1 MFTLRCSGRSRK
13 YFRLDHDNSGY
24 FRFASVFGK
33 HLIVH
38 GQRPIMRDLLRNHSE
53 HMLRNHSEHM
63 LRNHSE
69 HMLRNHSEHD
79 IDVYEL
85 SSNGVRNV
93 H

>member
-1 MFTLRCSGRSRK
+1 
-13 YFRLDHDNSGY
+13 
-24 FRFASVFGK
+24 
-33 HLIVH
+33 
-38 GQRPIMRDLLRNHSE
+38 
-53 HMLRNHSEHM
+53 M